1 MGDDSEA
8 AAAGPVVE
16 DAWAMEGR
24 SQTEMGKIVLHAV
37 FVIRDTS
44 IRDKLGDQLKM
55 LKN

>member
-8 AAAGPVVE
+8 AGAGPVVVE

-24 SQTEMGKIVLHAV
+24 GSTEMGKIVLHAV

-44 IRDKLGDQLKM
+44 IRDKLGD
-55 LKN
+55 